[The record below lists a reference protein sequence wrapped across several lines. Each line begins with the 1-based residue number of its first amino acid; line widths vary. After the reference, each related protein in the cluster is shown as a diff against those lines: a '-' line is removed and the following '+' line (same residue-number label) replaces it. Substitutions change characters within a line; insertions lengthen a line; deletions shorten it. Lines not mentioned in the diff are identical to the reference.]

1 MMVFLNSNF
10 FQTIILVITVL
21 VTLFIYLNKEHKNLK
36 SATTIL
42 ILQIKNI
49 EKNIEYLKAEGVSGE
64 AIYEQQLHYSIPIF
78 EENAWDK
85 YKHIYASR
93 LSSSDFAK
101 IEQFYEVAQAV
112 RIQQQQIKQKIQE
125 NIFAKTAHYYQQQ
138 FNRLNACVM
147 DGRSDREVLC
157 QTDMNYTL
165 TLYNN
170 PKFSVMTFLHKEFG
184 SGLIKGL
191 SRYHRLTDTTVFERL
206 CKIGRIRFPKQ
217 IFQF

>member
-1 MMVFLNSNF
+1 MADFLKSNF
-10 FQTIILVITVL
+10 LQTLILVITV
-21 VTLFIYLNKEHKNLK
+21 VATLLIYFDKENKSIK

-64 AIYEQQLHYSIPIF
+64 AINEQSLHYSIPIF

-85 YKHIYASR
+85 YKHKYASR

-101 IEQFYEVAQAV
+101 IEQFYEVAQAI

-138 FNRLNACVM
+138 FNRLNACVL
-147 DGRSDREVLC
+147 DGREDRENLC
-157 QTDMNYTL
+157 FIDMDYTL
-165 TLYNN
+165 KLYNN
-170 PKFSVMTFLHKEFG
+170 PKFSVGTFLHKEYG

-191 SRYHRLTDTTVFERL
+191 NRYQRLTGTTVFERL
-206 CKIGRIRFPKQ
+206 CKIGKIKNR
-217 IFQF
+217 

>member
-1 MMVFLNSNF
+1 MADFLNSNF
-10 FQTIILVITVL
+10 LQTLILVITV
-21 VTLFIYLNKEHKNLK
+21 VATLLIYFDKENKSIK

-64 AIYEQQLHYSIPIF
+64 AINEQSLHYSIPIF

-85 YKHIYASR
+85 YKHKYASR
-93 LSSSDFAK
+93 LSPSDFAK
-101 IEQFYEVAQAV
+101 IEQFYEVAQAI

-138 FNRLNACVM
+138 FNRLNACVL
-147 DGRSDREVLC
+147 DGREDRENLC
-157 QTDMNYTL
+157 FIDMDYTL
-165 TLYNN
+165 KLYNN
-170 PKFSVMTFLHKEFG
+170 PKFSVGTFLHKEYG

-191 SRYHRLTDTTVFERL
+191 NRYQRLTGTTVFERL
-206 CKIGRIRFPKQ
+206 CKIGKIKNR
-217 IFQF
+217 

>member
-147 DGRSDREVLC
+147 DGRSDRELLC

-206 CKIGRIRFPKQ
+206 CKIGRIKDK
-217 IFQF
+217 

>member
-1 MMVFLNSNF
+1 M
-10 FQTIILVITVL
+10 
-21 VTLFIYLNKEHKNLK
+21 
-36 SATTIL
+36 
-42 ILQIKNI
+42 
-49 EKNIEYLKAEGVSGE
+49 
-64 AIYEQQLHYSIPIF
+64 
-78 EENAWDK
+78 
-85 YKHIYASR
+85 
-93 LSSSDFAK
+93 SSSDFAK

-206 CKIGRIRFPKQ
+206 CKIGRIKDK
-217 IFQF
+217 

>member
-1 MMVFLNSNF
+1 M
-10 FQTIILVITVL
+10 ITVL
-21 VTLFIYLNKEHKNLK
+21 VTLFIYLNKEHKSLK

-49 EKNIEYLKAEGVSGE
+49 EKNIEYLKVEGISGE
-64 AIYEQQLHYSIPIF
+64 AINEQQLHYSIPIF
-78 EENAWDK
+78 EEN
-85 YKHIYASR
+85 ASR

-112 RIQQQQIKQKIQE
+112 RIQQLQIKQKIQE

-147 DGRSDREVLC
+147 DGRSDRETLC
-157 QTDMNYTL
+157 QTDMNYAL
-165 TLYNN
+165 TLYKS
-170 PKFSVMTFLHKEFG
+170 PMFSVMTFIHKEFG

-191 SRYHRLTDTTVFERL
+191 NRYQRLTGTTIFERL
-206 CKIGRIRFPKQ
+206 SKIGKIKDK
-217 IFQF
+217 

>member
-1 MMVFLNSNF
+1 MKFLDSNF
-10 FQTIILVITVL
+10 FQTIVLILTIVGTFVIY
-21 VTLFIYLNKEHKNLK
+21 FIKERRSLK
-36 SATTIL
+36 AATTI
-42 ILQIKNI
+42 IALQIKNI

-64 AIYEQQLHYSIPIF
+64 VINEQPLHYSIPIF

-101 IEQFYEVAQAV
+101 IEQFYEVAQAI

-125 NIFAKTAHYYQQQ
+125 SIFAKTAHYYQQQ
-138 FNRLNACVM
+138 FNRLNACVV
-147 DGRSDREVLC
+147 DGRSDKESLC
-157 QTDMNYTL
+157 QKDMIYAL

-170 PKFSVMTFLHKEFG
+170 PMFSVTTFLHKEFG

-191 SRYHRLTDTTVFERL
+191 NRYQRLTGTTVFERL
-206 CKIGRIRFPKQ
+206 CKIGEIKYR
-217 IFQF
+217 

>member
-1 MMVFLNSNF
+1 MADFLNSNF
-10 FQTIILVITVL
+10 LQTLILVITVV
-21 VTLFIYLNKEHKNLK
+21 VTLLVYLDKENKSIK

-49 EKNIEYLKAEGVSGE
+49 EKNIEYIKAEGVSGE
-64 AIYEQQLHYSIPIF
+64 AINEQPLHYSIPIF

-85 YKHIYASR
+85 YKHKYASR

-101 IEQFYEVAQAV
+101 IEQFYEVAQAI

-138 FNRLNACVM
+138 FNRLNACVL
-147 DGRSDREVLC
+147 DGREDRENLC
-157 QTDMNYTL
+157 FIDMDYTL
-165 TLYNN
+165 KLYNN
-170 PKFSVMTFLHKEFG
+170 PKFSVGTFLHKEYG

-191 SRYHRLTDTTVFERL
+191 NRYQRLTGTTVFERL
-206 CKIGRIRFPKQ
+206 CKIGKIKNR
-217 IFQF
+217 

>member
-1 MMVFLNSNF
+1 MKFLDSNF
-10 FQTIILVITVL
+10 FQTIVLILTIAGT
-21 VTLFIYLNKEHKNLK
+21 FIIYYIKERRSLK
-36 SATTIL
+36 AATTI
-42 ILQIKNI
+42 IVLQIKNI

-64 AIYEQQLHYSIPIF
+64 AINEQPLHYSIPIF

-101 IEQFYEVAQAV
+101 IEQFYEVAQAI

-125 NIFAKTAHYYQQQ
+125 CIFAKTAHYYQQQ
-138 FNRLNACVM
+138 FNRLNACVV
-147 DGRSDREVLC
+147 DGRSDRESLC
-157 QTDMNYTL
+157 QKDMSYTL

-170 PKFSVMTFLHKEFG
+170 PMFSVMTFLHKEFG

-191 SRYHRLTDTTVFERL
+191 NRYQRLTGTTVFERL
-206 CKIGRIRFPKQ
+206 CKFGKIKYR
-217 IFQF
+217 